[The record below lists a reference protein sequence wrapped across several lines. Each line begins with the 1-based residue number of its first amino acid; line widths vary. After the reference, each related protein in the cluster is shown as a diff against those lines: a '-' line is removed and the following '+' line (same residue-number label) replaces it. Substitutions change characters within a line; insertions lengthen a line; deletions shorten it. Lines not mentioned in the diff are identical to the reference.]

1 MDQLI
6 LGNAEY
12 KLYIACGSE
21 FRIHRYLTSSKMQA
35 LCFSALF
42 IAVGRILNPGWLFY
56 GLLMVYA
63 LLTLLELRGFSR
75 AGFRYR
81 CLLGKI
87 MDVQQRLHGVRDE
100 DASCAALADSIS
112 VNGAV
117 RYKKA
122 LFAVGIYAV
131 MLMVSA
137 CLSSW
142 YADVLWITALL
153 GFVLYTLQI
162 KLEFA
167 HDIICWKRM
176 IRQNG
181 TELVNANVEICVQ
194 G

>member
-1 MDQLI
+1 
-6 LGNAEY
+6 
-12 KLYIACGSE
+12 
-21 FRIHRYLTSSKMQA
+21 
-35 LCFSALF
+35 
-42 IAVGRILNPGWLFY
+42 
-56 GLLMVYA
+56 
-63 LLTLLELRGFSR
+63 
-75 AGFRYR
+75 
-81 CLLGKI
+81 
-87 MDVQQRLHGVRDE
+87 
-100 DASCAALADSIS
+100 
-112 VNGAV
+112 
-117 RYKKA
+117 
-122 LFAVGIYAV
+122 